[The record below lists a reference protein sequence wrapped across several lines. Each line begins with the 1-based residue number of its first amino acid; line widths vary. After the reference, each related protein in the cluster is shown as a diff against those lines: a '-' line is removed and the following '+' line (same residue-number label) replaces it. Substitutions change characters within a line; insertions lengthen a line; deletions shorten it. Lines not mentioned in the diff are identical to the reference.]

1 MAIAT
6 KSNFFF
12 DGERQKNWKF
22 ASFLRKLLEF
32 SHKLQLID
40 LSRSIEQ
47 ILKHI
52 DLGTFTVAVGGEV
65 GSQKITLINAWLG
78 ANAIAPQVDS
88 TEIILR
94 ITHSVEPTVKIL
106 FRDDREQTILLEQI
120 SEYVNNFNNNIAQ
133 IDVGYPFRY
142 GFDDIEFLSLPETN
156 GNRTFE
162 DLCHADLLILV
173 LQAESLLAPNKET
186 SLLEHYLTKNKAN
199 YLLEHYITKNTG
211 KILFVITN
219 DRMENSDS
227 ANISIEQLKTRLQ
240 QQIIANFAHR
250 YKRDAWEYLILLA
263 KIGQLTIF
271 CLSTTEGLQAKL
283 KGDRELLV
291 TSRFGG
297 FEKTLDRLLKQEKG
311 LIFLTALINQTL
323 TAATEI
329 IHAIVRREKTL
340 AAQQEQLQQTY
351 EQPLAELKANRK
363 SRREKVDKLRH
374 LQELDSIQREILDL
388 RAKWEREKTTIE
400 IERDRLKTM
409 LEETETMIRESS
421 LESKQIVNL
430 IGTFCDRCGKMS
442 RPKANFCTAC
452 GTQLNCC

>member
-1 MAIAT
+1 
-6 KSNFFF
+6 
-12 DGERQKNWKF
+12 
-22 ASFLRKLLEF
+22 
-32 SHKLQLID
+32 
-40 LSRSIEQ
+40 
-47 ILKHI
+47 
-52 DLGTFTVAVGGEV
+52 
-65 GSQKITLINAWLG
+65 
-78 ANAIAPQVDS
+78 
-88 TEIILR
+88 
-94 ITHSVEPTVKIL
+94 
-106 FRDDREQTILLEQI
+106 
-120 SEYVNNFNNNIAQ
+120 
-133 IDVGYPFRY
+133 
-142 GFDDIEFLSLPETN
+142 
-156 GNRTFE
+156 
-162 DLCHADLLILV
+162 
-173 LQAESLLAPNKET
+173 
-186 SLLEHYLTKNKAN
+186 
-199 YLLEHYITKNTG
+199 
-211 KILFVITN
+211 
-219 DRMENSDS
+219 MENSDS